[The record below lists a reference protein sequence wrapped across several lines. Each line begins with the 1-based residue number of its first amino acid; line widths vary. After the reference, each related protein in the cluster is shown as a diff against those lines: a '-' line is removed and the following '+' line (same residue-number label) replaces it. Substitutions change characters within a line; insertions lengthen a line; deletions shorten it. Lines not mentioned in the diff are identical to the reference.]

1 MNTNLFE
8 KFTCKLS
15 YYQILYV
22 FLVICM
28 IVLIILGLI
37 KFENIN
43 SITYHDVV
51 LNDNVL
57 ELNNLSFEEVNLLLE
72 CKKTIIGDKKINLEK
87 SSIINNKNMYSL
99 KIDVSNIKFDKNDL
113 KLKCILKKEKL
124 YKFIFRIV
132 KGES

>member
-57 ELNNLSFEEVNLLLE
+57 EVNNLSFEEANTLLE

-113 KLKCILKKEKL
+113 KLKCILKEEKL

>member
-57 ELNNLSFEEVNLLLE
+57 ELNNLSLEEVNSLLE

-113 KLKCILKKEKL
+113 KLKCILKEEKL